1 MNRRVVMLC
10 AVIVALVGV
19 VDLETLASPPAD
31 DRVSL
36 KGIRRAEAVFDLRAT
51 DLDRLL
57 FNLGLVE
64 ETWEGMKRQG
74 VTPRFVV
81 TVRGPAVRLFT
92 RDGMTPDL
100 AQQISA
106 LRKKGVRIE
115 VCSVALRIAGVD
127 TGDVVPDVAVVG
139 NVLISQIAL
148 QKRGCPLVTLN

>member
-1 MNRRVVMLC
+1 MSRRAVMLC
-10 AVIVALVGV
+10 GVIVLVVVVALQA
-19 VDLETLASPPAD
+19 LASPPAD
-31 DRVSL
+31 DRVAL

-74 VTPRFVV
+74 VTPRFVL
-81 TVRGPAVRLFT
+81 TVRGPAVRSFT

-100 AQQISA
+100 AEQISS

-139 NVLISQIAL
+139 NVLISQIVL
-148 QKRGCPLVTLN
+148 QKRGYPLVTLN